1 MGDVKIGGRE
11 GGERPMPT
19 VVYAPRV
26 LRSMAEICDALGV
39 GPKTVKAWVEKGAP
53 IAVEGEGG
61 NSRYS
66 ADITRLQ
73 MWRER

>member
-1 MGDVKIGGRE
+1 MGVISE
-11 GGERPMPT
+11 NAAT

-26 LRSMAEICDALGV
+26 LRSMAEICEALGV
-39 GPKTVKAWVEKGAP
+39 GPKTVRAWVEKGAP

-66 ADITRLQ
+66 AEMVRLQ
-73 MWRER
+73 VWRELITNAII